1 MYPSSILVCEIYAL
15 QNIFLVISI
24 LGNRV
29 AQLSYSF
36 NLEFPNATVLRG
48 SGGSMTVNIPIFKG
62 SPNIETPT
70 EKLEFPLPVAD
81 MELNFPTSK
90 GLRLVGY
97 NTASVLMYLLSMFL
111 WLMLCLNLLVVL

>member
-97 NTASVLMYLLSMFL
+97 NTASVLIYLFSMFI
-111 WLMLCLNLLVVL
+111 WLCFA